1 MVEPCSWCFCVH
13 LLHHLFDSFHLIPLI
28 KNLPIRGNGEV
39 YVVEESTVNGGLF
52 EIQPTLCFKDV
63 RHGNFIGGVLGLVQS
78 SPGGRHVILAVEPIH
93 GFPL

>member
-52 EIQPTLCFKDV
+52 EIQPTLT
-63 RHGNFIGGVLGLVQS
+63 LGKLGDFRWEYPFFRVFPPHLFPLSCS
-78 SPGGRHVILAVEPIH
+78 SPV
-93 GFPL
+93 FF

>member
-52 EIQPTLCFKDV
+52 EIQPTLT
-63 RHGNFIGGVLGLVQS
+63 LGKLGDFRWEYPFLGYSLLIYSPCLVPHPFS
-78 SPGGRHVILAVEPIH
+78 SNWSEL
-93 GFPL
+93 